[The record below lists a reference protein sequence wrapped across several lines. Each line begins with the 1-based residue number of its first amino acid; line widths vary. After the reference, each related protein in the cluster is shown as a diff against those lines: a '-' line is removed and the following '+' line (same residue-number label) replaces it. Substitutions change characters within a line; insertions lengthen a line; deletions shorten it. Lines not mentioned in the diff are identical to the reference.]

1 MFSLLS
7 CIKVF
12 EGAALLFTGLSAFEV
27 ICNSSDAT
35 VPTARRNTVISMVVS
50 TGVQMFVLL
59 VVCGG
64 VTLITPITSI
74 QTEAVL
80 TEAFDKAGVHWIKYI
95 SVLGALPILATVLW
109 NVLLDVTSVIIAMA
123 TDGVLFRCLANV
135 SDKTDTPIVASVVPG
150 LLSALLSI
158 VFSQHNLL
166 VLSSLSCLAVMIICC
181 LAALCLRYR
190 PISMLR
196 SPEHSGK
203 SGRKANRARAR
214 KKQEQKKSNS
224 VQQNNDH
231 SVSASGNYGSTT
243 NASGSNG
250 DAFIQSPCAT
260 SAATLISPTDTAPF
274 HGQLIIEDTDEHSPV
289 VQNGA
294 SSFTYV
300 TALETSDEEDGG
312 ESDSSD
318 MDIDEAV
325 EDYRERLRDSA
336 LKACGI
342 PESPSNPTE
351 LTSKRATIAALSF
364 LAWAVLLSII
374 ICHAS
379 EKVIYIYN
387 IISYKINCTR
397 LRGF

>member
-1 MFSLLS
+1 ML
-7 CIKVF
+7 
-12 EGAALLFTGLSAFEV
+12 
-27 ICNSSDAT
+27 
-35 VPTARRNTVISMVVS
+35 P
-50 TGVQMFVLL
+50 
-59 VVCGG
+59 
-64 VTLITPITSI
+64 
-74 QTEAVL
+74 
-80 TEAFDKAGVHWIKYI
+80 EAFDKAGVHWIKYI
-95 SVLGALPILATVLW
+95 SVLGALPILASVLW

-123 TDGVLFRCLANV
+123 TDGVLFSCLAHV
-135 SDKTDTPIVASVVPG
+135 SDKTDTPIAASVVPG

-203 SGRKANRARAR
+203 ANHKANRTR
-214 KKQEQKKSNS
+214 KRQKKNS
-224 VQQNNDH
+224 SIQNDGHLVN
-231 SVSASGNYGSTT
+231 SSGHYGST
-243 NASGSNG
+243 NASGTNG

-274 HGQLIIEDTDEHSPV
+274 HGQLIIEDTDEHSSV

-294 SSFTYV
+294 SNFTYS
-300 TALETSDEEDGG
+300 TEDNSEC

-325 EDYRERLRDSA
+325 EEYRERLRDNA
-336 LKACGI
+336 LQACGI

-351 LTSKRATIAALSF
+351 ITSKRATVAALSF
-364 LAWAVLLSII
+364 LACAVSLSVI

-379 EKVIYIYN
+379 EKVRLLDTH
-387 IISYKINCTR
+387 INKSTFI
-397 LRGF
+397 LQLSALILSQ

>member
-1 MFSLLS
+1 MWTILGLLVPHGCDMNIDEGQCDLVSFSGGLDLGPYYIYLQTKKKMFYNIINSSLS
-7 CIKVF
+7 SFYFQVF
-12 EGAALLFTGLSAFEV
+12 EGAALFFTGLSAFEV
-27 ICNSSDAT
+27 LSNSSDAT
-35 VPTARRNTVISMVVS
+35 VPTARRNTVISMVSS
-50 TGVQMFVLL
+50 TAVQMFVLL
-59 VVCGG
+59 TVCAG

-80 TEAFDKAGVHWIKYI
+80 PEAFDKAGVHWIKYI
-95 SVLGALPILATVLW
+95 SVLGALPILASVLW

-123 TDGVLFRCLANV
+123 TDGVLFSCLAHV

-166 VLSSLSCLAVMIICC
+166 VLSSLSCLTVMIICC

-203 SGRKANRARAR
+203 ANHKANRTR
-214 KKQEQKKSNS
+214 KRQKKNS
-224 VQQNNDH
+224 SIQNDGHLVN
-231 SVSASGNYGSTT
+231 SSGHYGST
-243 NASGSNG
+243 NASGINE

-274 HGQLIIEDTDEHSPV
+274 HGQLIIEDTDEHSSV

-294 SSFTYV
+294 SNFTYS
-300 TALETSDEEDGG
+300 TEDNSEC

-325 EDYRERLRDSA
+325 EEYRERA
-336 LKACGI
+336 
-342 PESPSNPTE
+342 P
-351 LTSKRATIAALSF
+351 
-364 LAWAVLLSII
+364 
-374 ICHAS
+374 
-379 EKVIYIYN
+379 
-387 IISYKINCTR
+387 
-397 LRGF
+397 

>member
-1 MFSLLS
+1 M
-7 CIKVF
+7 V
-12 EGAALLFTGLSAFEV
+12 
-27 ICNSSDAT
+27 SS
-35 VPTARRNTVISMVVS
+35 TA
-50 TGVQMFVLL
+50 VQMFVLL
-59 VVCGG
+59 TVCAG

-80 TEAFDKAGVHWIKYI
+80 PEAFDKAGVHWIKYI
-95 SVLGALPILATVLW
+95 SVLGALPILAYVLW

-123 TDGVLFRCLANV
+123 TDGVLFSCLAHV
-135 SDKTDTPIVASVVPG
+135 SDKTDTPIVGSVVLG

-166 VLSSLSCLAVMIICC
+166 VLSSLSCLALMIICC

-203 SGRKANRARAR
+203 ASHKANRTR
-214 KKQEQKKSNS
+214 KRQKKNS
-224 VQQNNDH
+224 SIQNDGHLVN
-231 SVSASGNYGSTT
+231 SSGHYGST
-243 NASGSNG
+243 NASGTNG

-274 HGQLIIEDTDEHSPV
+274 HGQLIIEDTDEHSSV

-294 SSFTYV
+294 SNFTCS
-300 TALETSDEEDGG
+300 TEDNSEC

-325 EDYRERLRDSA
+325 EEYRERLRDSA
-336 LKACGI
+336 LQACAI

-351 LTSKRATIAALSF
+351 ITSKRATVAALSF
-364 LAWAVLLSII
+364 LACAVSLSVI

-379 EKVIYIYN
+379 EKVRLLDTH
-387 IISYKINCTR
+387 INKSTFI
-397 LRGF
+397 LQLSALILSQ

>member
-1 MFSLLS
+1 
-7 CIKVF
+7 
-12 EGAALLFTGLSAFEV
+12 
-27 ICNSSDAT
+27 
-35 VPTARRNTVISMVVS
+35 
-50 TGVQMFVLL
+50 MFVLL
-59 VVCGG
+59 TVCAG

-80 TEAFDKAGVHWIKYI
+80 PEAFDKAGVHWIKYI
-95 SVLGALPILATVLW
+95 SVLGALPILASVLW

-123 TDGVLFRCLANV
+123 TDGVLFSCLAHV

-203 SGRKANRARAR
+203 ASHKANRTR
-214 KKQEQKKSNS
+214 KRQKKNS
-224 VQQNNDH
+224 SIQNDGHLVN
-231 SVSASGNYGSTT
+231 SSGHYGST
-243 NASGSNG
+243 NASGTNG

-274 HGQLIIEDTDEHSPV
+274 HGQLIIEDTDEHSSV

-294 SSFTYV
+294 SNFTYS
-300 TALETSDEEDGG
+300 TEDNSEC

-325 EDYRERLRDSA
+325 EEYRERLRDSA
-336 LKACGI
+336 LQACGI

-351 LTSKRATIAALSF
+351 ITSKRATVAALSF
-364 LAWAVLLSII
+364 LACAVSLSVI

-379 EKVIYIYN
+379 EKVRLLDTH
-387 IISYKINCTR
+387 INKSTFI
-397 LRGF
+397 LQLSALILSQ

>member
-1 MFSLLS
+1 
-7 CIKVF
+7 
-12 EGAALLFTGLSAFEV
+12 
-27 ICNSSDAT
+27 
-35 VPTARRNTVISMVVS
+35 
-50 TGVQMFVLL
+50 MFVLL
-59 VVCGG
+59 TVCAG

-80 TEAFDKAGVHWIKYI
+80 PEAFDKAGVHWIKYI
-95 SVLGALPILATVLW
+95 SVLGALPILASVLW

-123 TDGVLFRCLANV
+123 TDGVLFSCLAHV
-135 SDKTDTPIVASVVPG
+135 SDKTDTPIVGSVVLG

-203 SGRKANRARAR
+203 ASHKANRTR
-214 KKQEQKKSNS
+214 KRQKKNS
-224 VQQNNDH
+224 PIQNDGHLVN
-231 SVSASGNYGSTT
+231 SSGHYGST
-243 NASGSNG
+243 NASGTNG
-250 DAFIQSPCAT
+250 DAFIQTPCST

-274 HGQLIIEDTDEHSPV
+274 HGQLIIENTDEHSSV

-294 SSFTYV
+294 SNFTYS
-300 TALETSDEEDGG
+300 TEDNSEC

-325 EDYRERLRDSA
+325 EEYRERLRDRA
-336 LKACGI
+336 LQACGI

-351 LTSKRATIAALSF
+351 ITSKRATVAALSF
-364 LAWAVLLSII
+364 LACAVSLSVI

-379 EKVIYIYN
+379 EKVRLLDTH
-387 IISYKINCTR
+387 INKSTFI
-397 LRGF
+397 LQLSALILSQ